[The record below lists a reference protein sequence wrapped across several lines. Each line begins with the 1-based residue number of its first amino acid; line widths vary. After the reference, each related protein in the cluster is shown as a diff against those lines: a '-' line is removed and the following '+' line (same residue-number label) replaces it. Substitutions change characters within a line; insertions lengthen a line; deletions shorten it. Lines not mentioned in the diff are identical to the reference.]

1 MLFLRV
7 LSILAAIIID
17 VVIYK
22 RISDNKSFIVSI
34 ISGILMGFFYPLI
47 TKSIS
52 SDFMARQADLMTPY
66 TASFIFALGIFISN
80 FIINGWMIKF
90 TISGKKLKFKGYFSK
105 GTPWLHTIG
114 ILGGVI
120 WGIGFCLNFIAS
132 SIAGLCIS
140 YGLGQGATIIAA
152 FWKCLFRKN
161 LLKLQKAQISLY
173 Y

>member
-1 MLFLRV
+1 MVV
-7 LSILAAIIID
+7 LHS
-17 VVIYK
+17 Y
-22 RISDNKSFIVSI
+22 
-34 ISGILMGFFYPLI
+34 
-47 TKSIS
+47 
-52 SDFMARQADLMTPY
+52 
-66 TASFIFALGIFISN
+66 FALVIFISN

-90 TISGKKLKFKGYFSK
+90 IISVKKLKFKGYFSK
-105 GTPWLHTIG
+105 GTPWLHTID

-132 SIAGLCIS
+132 SIAGLCIY